1 MDEINANKVL
11 EGGNTLAEETP
22 VYATLIVSH
31 SSKIVSLLSRVL
43 PPKRYFP
50 VVTVPDAA
58 KAREQLAQAHF
69 DIAIVNDPL
78 PDISG
83 EELAQQMCENSGVGV
98 LLLVRSEDFS
108 AVNQRVSPHGV
119 LTLPKPTSETM
130 IAQSLLL
137 LCGTRERLRKLEQR
151 AVSMEEKMVEI
162 RIVNRAKC
170 LLIEQLRMTE
180 EEAHR
185 YIEKQAMDR
194 CVTKR
199 TVAENILSTYK

>member
-1 MDEINANKVL
+1 MEREEQGYSVL
-11 EGGNTLAEETP
+11 L
-22 VYATLIVSH
+22 VSK
-31 SSKIVSLLSRVL
+31 SAGFVEKLSGLL
-43 PPKRYFP
+43 PEKRYFP
-50 VVTVPDAA
+50 VVPVPDSVS
-58 KAREQLAQAHF
+58 ARRAIAGAHF
-69 DIAIVNDPL
+69 DIAIVNAPL
-78 PDISG
+78 PDGSG
-83 EELAQQMCENSGVGV
+83 VDLAREICENSGVGV
-98 LLLVRSEDFS
+98 LLLVRSEVF
-108 AVNQRVSPHGV
+108 AEVNAQVSPCGV

-137 LCGTRERLRKLEQR
+137 LCGTRERLRRLEAR

-180 EEAHR
+180 QEAHR

>member
-1 MDEINANKVL
+1 MNDALPEYGIL
-11 EGGNTLAEETP
+11 L
-22 VYATLIVSH
+22 VSR
-31 SSKIVSLLSRVL
+31 SSKVADLLSRVL
-43 PPKRYFP
+43 PPKRYSKI
-50 VVTVPDAA
+50 VTVP
-58 KAREQLAQAHF
+58 
-69 DIAIVNDPL
+69 
-78 PDISG
+78 
-83 EELAQQMCENSGVGV
+83 EE
-98 LLLVRSEDFS
+98 
-108 AVNQRVSPHGV
+108 
-119 LTLPKPTSETM
+119 
-130 IAQSLLL
+130 
-137 LCGTRERLRKLEQR
+137 R